1 MNNKRI
7 LLHVKLSKLLNNS
20 NFFQQRNCIENMKQ
34 YRSSQKIFFRY
45 SVYIQYQRNVTLR
58 ETVFSAYRVIGY
70 VILSQVIK
78 KNLSFLLTTLY
89 DVFYLAVMA
98 KMIRKTKHKVRS
110 MSDWRYIVS
119 ECFIRPW
126 NLIEWDNKKK
136 WTYV

>member
-1 MNNKRI
+1 MFIFIIPCQLITKFVVKNDLSCTFDNLNNKRI

-34 YRSSQKIFFRY
+34 YRSFQKIFFRY

-110 MSDWRYIVS
+110 MSD
-119 ECFIRPW
+119 
-126 NLIEWDNKKK
+126 
-136 WTYV
+136 